1 MSAMFDRIKKA
12 SDNEAGKIFANEVL
26 PLQVRSLC
34 IWDIA
39 DAVTY
44 RVSPVFHEWFLET
57 FPEPSAWLASRLVYS
72 RSAAVMS
79 MVGFI
84 LGYEA
89 ATYGENA
96 LNRACRLGDRHCENI
111 LLDTN
116 TGSVVHV
123 DFNCLFEKVVSLD
136 MRLCLLS

>member
-1 MSAMFDRIKKA
+1 MEKRAGYVSFRAIELPSHGANNKGSEMSAMFDRIKKA

-26 PLQVRSLC
+26 PLQVRSLRV
-34 IWDIA
+34 WGNFN
-39 DAVTY
+39 AVTY

-96 LNRACRLGDRHCENI
+96 LNRACKIGRA
-111 LLDTN
+111 
-116 TGSVVHV
+116 HV
-123 DFNCLFEKVVSLD
+123 
-136 MRLCLLS
+136 